1 MPFEH
6 GGWRCHFFAIA
17 PSLRCCSVE
26 DTRGRAGEDGSGAA
40 SGTDRAWQ
48 VGMTVCGGGCR
59 GFVRGDGSPLASMDW
74 PSTILNHMWILGG
87 GGLLVD
93 GAGPFAAMDNAE
105 EGVRSS
111 SLDGDGADDGS
122 ARRPWRVERQRPRIA
137 TIVVMGFVLAGPE
150 PVEGNESVRD
160 SREGQRPMVAMAAFI
175 LADASAVEDDIVCAQ
190 PRGLLLCFG
199 QRDHRAAHHLTNADE
214 REHVFPYFMDR
225 LDWLSVRSAKCW
237 RTK

>member
-1 MPFEH
+1 VD
-6 GGWRCHFFAIA
+6 C
-17 PSLRCCSVE
+17 
-26 DTRGRAGEDGSGAA
+26 
-40 SGTDRAWQ
+40 
-48 VGMTVCGGGCR
+48 
-59 GFVRGDGSPLASMDW
+59 
-74 PSTILNHMWILGG
+74 G

-111 SLDGDGADDGS
+111 SLDGDGTDDGS

-199 QRDHRAAHHLTNADE
+199 QRDPRCPPSDE
-214 REHVFPYFMDR
+214 RGRTGACVSIFHGPAR
-225 LDWLSVRSAKCW
+225 LAIGPLS
-237 RTK
+237 